1 MNKLHSENL
10 QYCPATPDYASQ
22 VVNLLGN
29 ISTDTLNFIYGAEE
43 LRSRYLIKE
52 FRGEKGYFSYSQ
64 HRLMLTDDRCIGVI
78 AAYDRSEINRLNW
91 GTLNAV
97 FAFYPLPQAIKC
109 LYKLLVST
117 SATPKP
123 KGDSCFLY
131 NLSVDPEFSRQGIGS
146 QLLEQE
152 ILRARNRKY
161 KMIELDVAT
170 TNQRA
175 ISLYR
180 HHGFLVKQQINNPRI
195 LNGFR
200 FDSHLR
206 MSLELQ

>member
-1 MNKLHSENL
+1 MNKLHSANL
-10 QYCPATPDYASQ
+10 QHCPATPDYASQ
-22 VVNLLGN
+22 VINLLGN
-29 ISTDTLNFIYGAEE
+29 ISSDTLNFIYGAEE

-52 FRGEKGYFSYSQ
+52 FCGEKGYFGYSQ
-64 HRLMLTDDRCIGVI
+64 HRLMLSDDRCIGVI

-91 GTLNAV
+91 GTLSSV
-97 FAFYPLPQAIKC
+97 FSFYPFPQAIKC
-109 LYKLLVST
+109 LYRLLAST

-123 KGDSCFLY
+123 EGNSCFLY

-152 ILRARNRKY
+152 ILRARDRKY

-175 ISLYR
+175 INFYR
-180 HHGFLVKQQINNPRI
+180 HHGFLVKQQIDNPRI
-195 LNGFR
+195 LNGFC
-200 FDSHLR
+200 FNSHLR
-206 MSLELQ
+206 MFLELQ